1 MTVEMVSYRDLSELK
16 LTKLDTAV
24 TKWKGIKDEFHDI
37 ATGEGRGADVV
48 RLEKQATGADWTG
61 ANAELSKQFVV
72 EAAREFHDAAE
83 QAKSIHLAVKLSRQ
97 RMQKHQSDLQKKV
110 EDIRDE
116 GLHVA
121 GDGKVSDSE
130 HYTDEG
136 KRKAAEEKIKAAEA
150 RIEKVLKAAASTQH
164 DLAEGLRLL
173 VQDAHDFSGADY
185 GSYDDIRK
193 IVGRADADKAID
205 EVRDLYKQAKNGD
218 RVNLTKLDS
227 FNDLAELQRS
237 NPAFAKRL
245 TTQLGAK
252 DTLLFWRMMC
262 GDGFEITNENARG
275 RQLVRLRDNL
285 GMTLATASRQRGP
298 DIAKWKDDVL
308 WLGRRPISNPGH
320 PKHDPSGFQVMSSLM
335 GKGRFDTDFLRDY
348 GKELREYDKKAGDK
362 GKAWFGTWS
371 DLDPSSSGRGAD
383 PMAGFLKAASHNPAF
398 ATELFENE
406 DTADYYLK
414 DRTYLPDNPQL
425 GDGKNRAA
433 EALGDALYAGGSG
446 MNPDDPGAE
455 YVEHT
460 ADQNKAF
467 HNIFDRLAL
476 KKNDMMPELR
486 EGMALLLGNHGD
498 ETYETMNTVYGQRTP
513 LDQDK
518 LMEITKQISRS
529 PEGYA
534 ALNQA
539 MNQSMVHDIMTQKD
553 HPTLSAEQVGRALG
567 FQVEA
572 RHQAID
578 EMTAAEQKSAGWKS
592 FWTYLGVAE
601 ASTAPKIGPFSAHI
615 ANTAFGISKWWT
627 EDEQAQIAEDGT
639 LEKKSV
645 SAARGNQLRA
655 FARLWLG
662 ENGEYAGVDDEWGSE
677 KSVLYKIDQAAN
689 AGKHNAERILDGD

>member
-1 MTVEMVSYRDLSELK
+1 
-16 LTKLDTAV
+16 
-24 TKWKGIKDEFHDI
+24 
-37 ATGEGRGADVV
+37 
-48 RLEKQATGADWTG
+48 
-61 ANAELSKQFVV
+61 
-72 EAAREFHDAAE
+72 
-83 QAKSIHLAVKLSRQ
+83 
-97 RMQKHQSDLQKKV
+97 
-110 EDIRDE
+110 
-116 GLHVA
+116 
-121 GDGKVSDSE
+121 
-130 HYTDEG
+130 
-136 KRKAAEEKIKAAEA
+136 
-150 RIEKVLKAAASTQH
+150 
-164 DLAEGLRLL
+164 
-173 VQDAHDFSGADY
+173 
-185 GSYDDIRK
+185 
-193 IVGRADADKAID
+193 
-205 EVRDLYKQAKNGD
+205 
-218 RVNLTKLDS
+218 
-227 FNDLAELQRS
+227 
-237 NPAFAKRL
+237 
-245 TTQLGAK
+245 
-252 DTLLFWRMMC
+252 
-262 GDGFEITNENARG
+262 
-275 RQLVRLRDNL
+275 
-285 GMTLATASRQRGP
+285 
-298 DIAKWKDDVL
+298 
-308 WLGRRPISNPGH
+308 
-320 PKHDPSGFQVMSSLM
+320 
-335 GKGRFDTDFLRDY
+335 
-348 GKELREYDKKAGDK
+348 
-362 GKAWFGTWS
+362 
-371 DLDPSSSGRGAD
+371 
-383 PMAGFLKAASHNPAF
+383 
-398 ATELFENE
+398 
-406 DTADYYLK
+406 
-414 DRTYLPDNPQL
+414 
-425 GDGKNRAA
+425 
-433 EALGDALYAGGSG
+433 